1 MKKSE
6 RYTGRDLNLR
16 IDLKEWQ
23 DIGELPEFRDN
34 PFLPLRSISSDIRPF
49 IDITDVSPAGV
60 RIKAKNY
67 VGILPISEEII
78 ITVNPKAPIEN
89 FLYILYKAQG
99 RRVSIKDLKEIVQVG
114 RRYAKEYPN
123 VFHFLIYVL
132 LVELEKIKRFGFL
145 KTSQYYTQDT
155 LVKGKLLVKETIN
168 SWLKGNKS
176 KVVCGNFELSKDNP
190 ENKAIKFTLWMLLSL
205 YSHSLRGEI
214 RNSFFEKYRWFEGI
228 PLPRGIDFVNEI
240 EEAIT
245 YQTLPNSRSY
255 YYDILNLC
263 MFFITHSTLD
273 IKSAKEVKVKSFVVD
288 MNKVFEEYIY
298 NVLREKLNEQYKV
311 KRYQKRPLFDNTL
324 KYEIEPDYLIL
335 KNGNA
340 IIIADAKYK
349 NEPTT
354 DDFYQVLVYAERY
367 NVTNS
372 ILIYPSWSG
381 ETHTESFTFKGKQ
394 TKVIYYNMLDVE
406 RSEEDLITTI
416 RRLHNGR
423 NGR

>member
-1 MKKSE
+1 MKESE
-6 RYTGRDLNLR
+6 RYTGRGLNLR

-23 DIGELPEFRDN
+23 DMGELPEFRDD
-34 PFLPLRSISSDIRPF
+34 PFLPLRSIPSDIRPF

-78 ITVNPKAPIEN
+78 ITVNPKAPIED
-89 FLYILYKAQG
+89 FLYILYKAHG
-99 RRVSIKDLKEIVQVG
+99 RRVSIKELKEIVQAG

-123 VFHFLIYVL
+123 VFHFLVYVL
-132 LVELEKIKRFGFL
+132 LVELEKIKSFGFL
-145 KTSQYYTQDT
+145 KTSQYYTQDAV
-155 LVKGKLLVKETIN
+155 VKGKLLVKETIN
-168 SWLKGNKS
+168 RWLKGNKS

-190 ENKAIKFTLWMLLSL
+190 QNKAIKFTLWMLLSL

-214 RNSFFEKYRWFEGI
+214 RNSFFEKYRWFGDV

-240 EEAIT
+240 EEAIA

-273 IKSAKEVKVKSFVVD
+273 YKSAKEVKVKSFVVD

-349 NEPTT
+349 SEPTA

-381 ETHTESFTFKGKQ
+381 ETHTESFRFKGKQ
-394 TKVIYYNMLDVE
+394 IKAIYYNMLDVE

-416 RRLHNGR
+416 KEVT
-423 NGR
+423 

>member
-6 RYTGRDLNLR
+6 RYTGRSLNLR

-23 DIGELPEFRDN
+23 DIGELPEFKDN
-34 PFLPLRSISSDIRPF
+34 PFLPLKSIPEDIKKF
-49 IDITDVSPAGV
+49 IDITDISSAGV

-67 VGILPISEEII
+67 VGILPISEEIV
-78 ITVNPKAPIEN
+78 ITVNPKAPIED

-99 RRVSIKDLKEIVQVG
+99 RRVSIKDLKEIVQAG
-114 RRYAKEYPN
+114 RRYAKEHPN

-132 LVELEKIKRFGFL
+132 LVELEKIKSFGFL

-155 LVKGKLLVKETIN
+155 VVKGKLLVKETIN

-176 KVVCGNFELSKDNP
+176 KVICGNFELSKDNP
-190 ENKAIKFTLWMLLSL
+190 QNQAVKFTLWMLLSL
-205 YSHSLRGEI
+205 YSHSLRDEI
-214 RNSFFEKYRWFEGI
+214 RNNFFEKYRWFESI
-228 PLPRGIDFVNEI
+228 PLPRGIDFVDDI

-273 IKSAKEVKVKSFVVD
+273 YKSAKEVKVKSFVVD

-311 KRYQKRPLFDNTL
+311 ERFQKRPLFDNSL
-324 KYEIEPDYLIL
+324 KYEVEPDYLIL
-335 KNGNA
+335 KNHKPM
-340 IIIADAKYK
+340 IIADAKYK

-354 DDFYQVLVYAERY
+354 DDFYQVLIYAERY
-367 NVTNS
+367 DVMNG
-372 ILIYPSWSG
+372 ILIHPSWSG
-381 ETHTESFTFKGKQ
+381 KTYSEMFIFKGKQ
-394 TKVIYYNMLDVE
+394 IKVIYYNMLDVE

-416 RRLHNGR
+416 GKVL
-423 NGR
+423 